1 MRLDEQL
8 VVLEDGILKLV
19 DADYAYLDVPGYF
32 NIGDHLLYRGAMTV
46 LKKSQH
52 RCVYQSIMENVVNRN
67 ISKDTIIIL
76 HGGGNWGDSF
86 YTPSRNRIVSAFPEN
101 KIIFMPQTIRYY
113 EEANIERDAALY
125 AQHQN
130 LHLCVR
136 DNRSYEVLKKYF
148 SANPNYLLPDT
159 AVGLYGVL
167 PRWEQKQQNQS
178 LFIKRLDDEA
188 APESW
193 NVENAMVRDWDTV
206 LDDVHF
212 NRMLYP
218 YMGIRKIK
226 KMTGGA
232 DFMKSVANKYMTSV
246 MEPFFMKRIP
256 AYFQRFNKLYTTRL
270 HGLLLAKLMEMPVE
284 YQDTKYGKISG
295 YCETW
300 F

>member
-8 VVLEDGILKLV
+8 VVFENAIRELV
-19 DADYAYLDVPGYF
+19 DRDFVFLDVPGYF
-32 NIGDHLLYRGAMTV
+32 NIGDHLIYKGAMTV
-46 LKKSQH
+46 LGNTPYK
-52 RCVYQSIMENVVNRN
+52 CVYQSVVENVVDRRIPQDAVIVLN
-67 ISKDTIIIL
+67 
-76 HGGGNWGDSF
+76 GGGNWGDVF
-86 YTPSRNRIVSAFPEN
+86 YTPFRNGIVERFPKN
-101 KIIFMPQTIRYY
+101 KIVFMPQTIRYY
-113 EEANIERDAALY
+113 EEDRLISDAKLY
-125 AQHQN
+125 ASHGD

-136 DNRSYEVLKKYF
+136 DNRSYEILKRHF
-148 SANPNYLLPDT
+148 STNHIYLLPD
-159 AVGLYGVL
+159 ASVGLYGHF
-167 PRWEQKQQNQS
+167 QKWQRKGQNQS

-193 NVENAMVRDWDTV
+193 NVENTVVRDCDTV

-218 YMGIRKIK
+218 YKGIRKIK
-226 KMTGGA
+226 KMTNGS
-232 DFMKSVANKYMTSV
+232 DFMKGVANKYMTSV